1 MRTYAPI
8 RHAKLAEFPALRAPR
23 ALPDCGYDPFSRP
36 DPLPGRGTRLGGWL
50 QVRSKERPPKA
61 FRQALAE
68 VAYLKVHNPFLL
80 MVNGDIDTAQAVGA
94 DGVHLPAKGLSIAV
108 AREKLGPRALI
119 GRSAHSLDA
128 ARKAEQEGADY
139 VVFGAIF
146 PTPRKEAHHPV
157 HGVSGLAQVVNALRI
172 PVIAV
177 GGIGLAEI
185 PQLFDPLF
193 SRPLHGFAAIRGI
206 WDSADPIAAACALAE
221 RWKSFACLSP

>member
-1 MRTYAPI
+1 MPQSDTPNSPNFRPSVPPGLYPI
-8 RHAKLAEFPALRAPR
+8 VDTTPFPDLTPYRAAELVLAAG
-23 ALPDCGYDPFSRP
+23 LP
-36 DPLPGRGTRLGGWL
+36 WL